1 MSIDSSFYKKGSKIM
16 KSASVSTNTVYRF
29 IINFF
34 EENGYAPSFREIAEG
49 TGIKSTSTVQGHMNI
64 LHNDGKI
71 QYEPTKSRA
80 IKLVGWKFVKI

>member
-1 MSIDSSFYKKGSKIM
+1 M
-16 KSASVSTNTVYRF
+16 KSVSTNVVYKF
-29 IINFF
+29 IIKFF
-34 EENGYAPSFREIAEG
+34 EENGYAPSFREIADG

-64 LHNDGKI
+64 LYNDGKI